1 MQLGLMTA
9 ATLLVRQRFSHPA
22 GSDSLPLGK
31 YFTDPRTMLLTA
43 AIFLMNLG
51 IYVPWVSI
59 R

>member
-1 MQLGLMTA
+1 MQLGLMAT
-9 ATLLVRQRFSHPA
+9 ATLLVRRRFSHPVE
-22 GSDSLPLGK
+22 SDSLPLIK
-31 YFTDPRTMLLTA
+31 YFTDLRTMVLTA